1 MKHNT
6 NYLTNTVSFFNNMF
20 LFGLI
25 YLHAFSEQIKAALRG
40 QSVDSNYAFIMALQ
54 KRTHSYVLLSYMP
67 FSSRNNKD
75 TFKTLKTYTIGCSHV
90 VVCWLK
96 TFSFFKHHTE
106 IIRKIMK
113 IFVPWVHPTDILH
126 NASLH
131 LQ

>member
-6 NYLTNTVSFFNNMF
+6 NYLTNTVSFFLITCSSLVLFTYTLF
-20 LFGLI
+20 L
-25 YLHAFSEQIKAALRG
+25 SKAALRG

-54 KRTHSYVLLSYMP
+54 KRTHSYVLPSYMP